1 MIIHSDAAE
10 ATRQNDKKEQGEEAS
25 SENDKFFLHPRFAEG
40 LSDPYAGPADFFE
53 KKKPFGFMVRST
65 KNGSMTQERFM
76 DYCIHH
82 VKNLPVGQGK
92 GGLPSFIFLMGT
104 PPAGMCQH
112 YDT

>member
-53 KKKPFGFMVRST
+53 KKKHSDLWSDQPKMEV
-65 KNGSMTQERFM
+65 
-76 DYCIHH
+76 
-82 VKNLPVGQGK
+82 
-92 GGLPSFIFLMGT
+92 
-104 PPAGMCQH
+104 
-112 YDT
+112 